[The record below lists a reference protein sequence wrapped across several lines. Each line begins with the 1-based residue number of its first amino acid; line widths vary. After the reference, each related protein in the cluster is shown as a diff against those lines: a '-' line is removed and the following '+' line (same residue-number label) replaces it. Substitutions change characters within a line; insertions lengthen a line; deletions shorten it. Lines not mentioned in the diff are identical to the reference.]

1 MEMRKNIFSIVFV
14 LLAGLCFSQQTL
26 VVPPIYNRGTRFNAD
41 ELADITD
48 FITNALQRQNRFDVP
63 DREALAL
70 MTEEQ
75 RFQMIDWSDETKSIQ
90 MGKAI
95 NANYLARSILS
106 RLDGAVNLLQIRII
120 DVNTTGI
127 VGRAQELEFT
137 TPRDL
142 RVKLDGF
149 LHGVTS
155 TITTGKAGAVQGAY
169 MVGDRGPAGGWVF
182 YDKGVV
188 SNGWRYLE
196 AAPAWTEF
204 EAAWGAN
211 ERDVGGTDFRIGTGK
226 QNTQVIVEY
235 LRGIGESGKAA
246 QLCDSFSLNGYDDWF
261 LPSLLEVDL
270 MCKDLKL
277 KGMGGFS
284 TDWYWSS
291 SAGFSSADIPFSMSV
306 LFSADHPYYTSDD
319 RNNLRSVRCVRA
331 F

>member
-1 MEMRKNIFSIVFV
+1 MRKNIFSIVFV

-26 VVPPIYNRGTRFNAD
+26 VVPPIYNRGTRFSSD

-70 MTEEQ
+70 MTAEQ
-75 RFQMIDWSDETKSIQ
+75 QFQMIDWSDDAKSIQ

-127 VGRAQELEFT
+127 VGRAQELEFS

-142 RVKLDGF
+142 RGKLDSF
-149 LHGVTS
+149 LQDVTAG
-155 TITTGKAGAVQGAY
+155 IRTGRSSVETYRIGG
-169 MVGDRGPAGGWVF
+169 RGPAGGWVF

-188 SNGWRYLE
+188 SDGWRYLE
-196 AAPAWTEF
+196 AAPAETEF
-204 EAAWGAN
+204 QAEWGAY
-211 ERDVGGTDFRIGTGK
+211 ERDVGGTSTAVGTGK
-226 QNTQVIVEY
+226 RNTELIAAY
-235 LRGIGESGKAA
+235 LRRIGESGKAA
-246 QLCDSFSLNGYDDWF
+246 QLVAELTVGAGSAYDGWF
-261 LPSLLEVDL
+261 LPSRDELDL
-270 MCKDLKL
+270 MYRNLKQ
-277 KGMGGFS
+277 KGLGGFS
-284 TDWYWSS
+284 NEFYWSS
-291 SAGFSSADIPFSMSV
+291 FQVNNNYSWIQHFGAGRQGYDFKV
-306 LFSADHPYYTSDD
+306 NTY
-319 RNNLRSVRCVRA
+319 SVRCVRA